1 MPRDEANPSLA
12 YVFAVLRRR
21 SLGVLLCVIIA
32 AVSLVV
38 FGYEVFRIL
47 APGVFELSGT
57 RVAAAR
63 VLLAALY
70 LTFASAAL
78 IAAHA
83 RHLPTGGWGTAPPPD
98 GGAPYGG
105 APLGPPVTPSPY

>member
-1 MPRDEANPSLA
+1 VVQSYAAS
-12 YVFAVLRRR
+12 VSFV
-21 SLGVLLCVIIA
+21 CVIIA